1 VTKRSAFLLRVRPE
15 RIDDYVE
22 AHRAVWPEMLAALK
36 AAGIRNYTIFQA
48 GTEVFGYFE
57 ADDLG
62 AAAEFLA
69 GQEVSARWQDA
80 MAELLV
86 ERVPDTGP
94 PPLEEIFRL
103 D

>member
-1 VTKRSAFLLRVRPE
+1 MTQRSAFVLQVRPD

-36 AAGIRNYTIFQA
+36 AAGIRNYTIFRA
-48 GTEVFGYFE
+48 GNEVFGYFE
-57 ADDLG
+57 ADDLT
-62 AAAEFLA
+62 AAAAFLA
-69 GQEVSARWQDA
+69 DQEVSSRWQDA

-86 ERVPDTGP
+86 ERVPDEGP
-94 PPLEEIFRL
+94 LPLEEIFRL